1 MGSTCAW
8 YARSMAR
15 LRRGPLQIVRLLAP
29 SIVPRVFGWG
39 SVAIGMAIF
48 LWTSPVSPVALWR
61 ADVMLGHGNPFQ
73 AIQVYDAISKTNPLP
88 SVRAAALER
97 SALTWS
103 VELGAPHEAQARLE
117 QRLYQR
123 MSDEER
129 ATVLDRLGQMLILE
143 GRQLEAARRL
153 REAHDI
159 AKNLPEAPDRMARA
173 ARTAAFGGDL
183 ELAARLWRRLGT
195 DHPEQAARSE
205 LGLANVALSQGDVE
219 EALGNYLAAAD
230 HAFDPDVASA
240 ASLGAATCLERLGDF
255 DEALAQLEGADL
267 PPQVRESRAK
277 QIQAR
282 EAIR

>member
-1 MGSTCAW
+1 MS
-8 YARSMAR
+8 RV
-15 LRRGPLQIVRLLAP
+15 RRGPLQIVRLLAP
-29 SIVPRVFGWG
+29 AVVPRVIGWG
-39 SVAIGMAIF
+39 SVAIGLALF
-48 LWTSPVSPVALWR
+48 LWTSPISPVALWR
-61 ADVMLGHGNPFQ
+61 ADVMLGHGQPFD
-73 AIQVYDAISKTNPLP
+73 AIRVYDAIAKTNPLP
-88 SVRAAALER
+88 SLRAAALER

-117 QRLYQR
+117 LRLHQR

-129 ATVLDRLGQMLILE
+129 ADVLDRLGQMLILE

-159 AKNLPEAPDRMARA
+159 AKHVPGAPDRMARA

-195 DHPEQAARSE
+195 DHPEQRARSE

-219 EALGNYLAAAD
+219 VALVSYEAADD

-240 ASLGAATCLERLGDF
+240 ASLGAATCLERLGEF
-255 DEALAQLEGADL
+255 DEALAELDDADL

-277 QIQAR
+277 KIRAR

>member
-1 MGSTCAW
+1 
-8 YARSMAR
+8 MAR
-15 LRRGPLQIVRLLAP
+15 LRRGPLQVVRLLAP
-29 SIVPRVFGWG
+29 SVVPRVVGWG
-39 SVAIGMAIF
+39 SVAIGLAIF

-61 ADVMLGHGNPFQ
+61 ADVLLGHGQPYR
-73 AIQVYDAISKTNPLP
+73 AIQVYDAIAHTNPLP
-88 SVRAAALER
+88 SLRAAALER

-103 VELGAPHEAQARLE
+103 VELGAPHEAQDRLE
-117 QRLYQR
+117 QRLHQR

-159 AKNLPEAPDRMARA
+159 AKDLPDAPDRMARA

-195 DHPEQAARSE
+195 DHPEQRARSE

-219 EALGNYLAAAD
+219 EALASYEAAAD
-230 HAFDPDVASA
+230 HAFDPDIRSV
-240 ASLGAATCLERLGDF
+240 ASLGAATCLERLGDL
-255 DEALAQLEGADL
+255 DEALAELDEADL
-267 PPQVRESRAK
+267 PPEVLESRAK
-277 QIQAR
+277 QIRAR
-282 EAIR
+282 EAILH